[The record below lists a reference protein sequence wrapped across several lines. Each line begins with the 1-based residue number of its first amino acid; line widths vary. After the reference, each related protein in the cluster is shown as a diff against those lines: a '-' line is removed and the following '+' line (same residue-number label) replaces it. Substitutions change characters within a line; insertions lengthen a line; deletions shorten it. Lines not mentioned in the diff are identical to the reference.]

1 MMEFVYFIVGL
12 LVGIIFLVLYV
23 FVRKRAEQ
31 EQKRRQE
38 ESDAERIR
46 LKEDSVRWYQEK
58 AVAEA
63 RIDMLERESEQNNEV
78 RLKLEERLA
87 ETVADREAHARRAI
101 ELAAENRTLAEKMQ
115 TQQIEMENLRTQ
127 MNNEFKLMANTILEE
142 KSKRFTE
149 LNKENIDR
157 ILAPLQEKLS
167 EFKTKVEETYDKESK
182 ERFSLD
188 SRIKELVELN
198 QRISQEANNLTKA
211 LKVIGER
218 SFWKVFSKSRD

>member
-211 LKVIGER
+211 LKG
-218 SFWKVFSKSRD
+218 